1 MKTLERYVY
10 SLTINFSI
18 PNQQR
23 LAQIKAVVRPWQVL
37 VFWLFAI
44 SFLAYTVIVGNWG
57 SWLIIA
63 LWVAYSIWLSYRFN
77 AYRLDEEAVPNATVY
92 RQRLVQLR
100 WERGFAGLW
109 LGLIFFVAINFRWL
123 TGERSFDWVGV
134 AVSLFVAV
142 IGAVNYSTP
151 TLVIRPNKP
160 Q

>member
-44 SFLAYTVIVGNWG
+44 SFLAYTVTVGNWG
-57 SWLIIA
+57 SWVILA
-63 LWVAYSIWLSYRFN
+63 VWVAYSIWLSYRFN
-77 AYRLDEEAVPNATVY
+77 AYRLNEEAVPNATVY
-92 RQRLVQLR
+92 HQRLVQLR
-100 WERGFAGLW
+100 WERGFAGFW
-109 LGLIFFVAINFRWL
+109 LAVIFFVAINFSWL
-123 TGERSFDWVGV
+123 TGANSFDWVGIV
-134 AVSLFVAV
+134 VSLFVGV

-151 TLVIRPNKP
+151 TLVIRPSKTK
-160 Q
+160 